1 MSAKWYLNNSNGLIV
16 NRVISS
22 SVVKRYESSH
32 KLISNGKKKQSMFRV
47 FRKILKAETL
57 PFTPSSI

>member
-1 MSAKWYLNNSNGLIV
+1 M

-47 FRKILKAETL
+47 FRKILKADTL
-57 PFTPSSI
+57 PFTSSSI

>member
-1 MSAKWYLNNSNGLIV
+1 M

-32 KLISNGKKKQSMFRV
+32 KLISNEKKKQSMFCV

-57 PFTPSSI
+57 PFTSSSI